1 MQMSIH
7 YSEEDQYLIDR
18 LEKEANR
25 KRKSKSAMVL
35 SILEE
40 HFEAEQKLGEIL
52 KDMRIVNQQQLRQA
66 LERQKKAEQE
76 RRLGEIML
84 EEDYVDEV
92 DLDRALQVQRK

>member
-92 DLDRALQVQRK
+92 DLDRALQVQKK